1 MRYRILFI
9 VFLVWMLAPW
19 ASALRMTDAMGQISM
34 KQEPEARRMA
44 LKLPI
49 RQEAFH
55 WTFMKKDELL
65 AGKLVLTIERNGK
78 KEDITIFENG
88 NFADG
93 WTTEQFPS
101 AGAQES
107 MVKPG
112 EVYFLFKSETRYLT
126 APGDKVELALTVKSD
141 LAGIG
146 PLFAGVLPKGEYK
159 AKGTYSMLVDEYQVS
174 PQMKDVPKEALDKL
188 REQMSNKAFL
198 ENWQDQWDVNVT
210 SGRGWIPPEQAGQ
223 LKQILKQLEEEEG
236 GQKPPEVSPFVMKQ

>member
-19 ASALRMTDAMGQISM
+19 ASALHMTDAMGQMSV
-34 KQEPEARRMA
+34 KQAPEARKIQ

-55 WTFMKKDELL
+55 WTFMKKDEVL
-65 AGKLVLTIERNGK
+65 AGKLVLTIDRNGEK
-78 KEDITIFENG
+78 QHITIFENG

-93 WTTEQFPS
+93 WMTEQFS
-101 AGAQES
+101 EGFQES

-112 EVYFLFKSETRYLT
+112 EVYFLFKSDIRYLT
-126 APGDKVELALTVKSD
+126 APGDKVELTLTVKSD

-146 PLFAGVLPKGEYK
+146 PLFTGVLPKGEYK

-174 PQMKDVPKEALDKL
+174 PQMKDVPKETLDKI
-188 REQMSNKAFL
+188 REQMNNRAFL

-210 SGRGWIPPEQAGQ
+210 SDCGWVPPERTGKI
-223 LKQILKQLEEEEG
+223 KQMLKQLEEEEG